1 MESTNI
7 AAKTQNI
14 EQNHLTKSPEVIDK
28 PMFESLP
35 GTAGRGTP
43 ANKHQ
48 EKIVS
53 IESFR
58 LDKSMDKE

>member
-7 AAKTQNI
+7 APNKNV
-14 EQNHLTKSPEVIDK
+14 EQSHLTKSPEVIDK

-43 ANKHQ
+43 AVQH
-48 EKIVS
+48 
-53 IESFR
+53 
-58 LDKSMDKE
+58 